1 MQPVQETKKRIR
13 QKTRLKHKK
22 QKKKVLWKPWQD
34 WAYENLKTSSPLHR
48 KQHHKKS

>member
-22 QKKKVLWKPWQD
+22 QKKKGFMETL
-34 WAYENLKTSSPLHR
+34 ARLGI
-48 KQHHKKS
+48 

>member
-22 QKKKVLWKPWQD
+22 KKKKRF
-34 WAYENLKTSSPLHR
+34 YGNLGKIGHMKT
-48 KQHHKKS
+48 